1 VLTLFACTKEPAA
14 QVLLALSTS
23 LTSASSDWVD
33 IVPFAVGQRTLQHR
47 V

>member
-14 QVLLALSTS
+14 PVLSTS

-33 IVPFAVGQRTLQHR
+33 FVPFAVGQGMLQHR